1 MTLEQHRTRRR
12 ADGHYTT
19 IANAALRDA
28 RLSFRARGVLAACL
42 THSEGFTLTRAWID
56 SHGTEGRDA
65 ITAAI
70 AELRTYGYVEDHYQG
85 GENPIQ
91 RRLVWTDDP
100 VALKTRATEN
110 PCDGKPVRLKT
121 RATENPSHIK
131 KTNLQEDQ
139 ENQEEQ
145 LEENTL
151 CQTAPPAGSAPG
163 QAGRKER
170 KLRTT
175 GSPDFEAFWR
185 RYNQLQPRSA
195 SSKPK
200 ALAAWH
206 GAINAVGGRLEA
218 LLDAL
223 ERHAADVHRAKV
235 SGQFMPELPACQK
248 WLSEARWETVAAA
261 ADANTHHT
269 PSSNGH
275 HLTTSHGMIHL

>member
-1 MTLEQHRTRRR
+1 MPHRIRTGGFAALPYGLMDDMPEPSIWCTYLVLHRHGWASEEGAWVSVRTIAKEAGIGHHSVRSALHLLVSHGWVEACIRPGYTTVYTVRMDAPSKNGTGTPFQNRKAPPSKNGRGTPSKIGTRTRTPL
-12 ADGHYTT
+12 TT
-19 IANAALRDA
+19 
-28 RLSFRARGVLAACL
+28 
-42 THSEGFTLTRAWID
+42 TPE
-56 SHGTEGRDA
+56 
-65 ITAAI
+65 
-70 AELRTYGYVEDHYQG
+70 QQ
-85 GENPIQ
+85 PIQ
-91 RRLVWTDDP
+91 
-100 VALKTRATEN
+100 
-110 PCDGKPVRLKT
+110 
-121 RATENPSHIK
+121 
-131 KTNLQEDQ
+131 
-139 ENQEEQ
+139 
-145 LEENTL
+145 NTL

-200 ALAAWH
+200 ALAAWN

-235 SGQFMPELPACQK
+235 SGQFMPELPSCQK

-261 ADANTHHT
+261 ADANTHHA